1 MKGPTSNS
9 SIPFPKPKDK
19 RFSNSREKSSSVS
32 AKLIPLSFSL
42 NVRTRAIMFLLRPI
56 SLISLLLFS
65 HSSLTVSALTAIPIL
80 ENSGGVEVFQL
91 SEPWRTGRSLTEQDP
106 AVNSS
111 LILAEARTQ
120 RKDPLDNFKPYV
132 GGWNISNEH
141 YWASVALTAI
151 PFVVI
156 AIAWFV
162 LFGICLFITCLCCC
176 CCRREPY
183 GYSRTAYALSL
194 AFLIFFTI
202 SAIVGCVILYVG
214 QGKFH
219 SRTLSTLDY
228 IVDQAD
234 GTAEN
239 LKNLSAYLSSAK
251 SIGVDSIFLS
261 ADIQKGIDNIGTKIN
276 SVSSTL
282 TNAASDN
289 SGTIQKGLDE
299 NRLILIILAAVMLLL
314 AFIGFLCSIFGL
326 QCVVYTLVIFG
337 WILVTVTFF
346 LCGVFL
352 LLHNVVGDTCVA
364 MEDWLQN
371 PTAHTALDDI
381 LPCVD
386 NATAKEIQSVTK
398 NVSFQLVSLVNGV
411 INTVSNV
418 NPPPNIGPPVNY
430 NQSGPLVPLLCSPF
444 HSNLTDRPCS
454 AKELQLNKAPEV
466 WRDFTCQVSASS
478 ICTTTGRLTP
488 AFYNQM
494 TAAANVSYGLYRY
507 GPFLVELVDCTFV
520 RQVFTDISNNHCP
533 GLRLYM
539 KWIYVGLVLVSGAVM
554 LSLIFWI
561 IYARERR
568 HRVYTKQFVSKA
580 PEGQDK
586 GS

>member
-1 MKGPTSNS
+1 M
-9 SIPFPKPKDK
+9 
-19 RFSNSREKSSSVS
+19 
-32 AKLIPLSFSL
+32 
-42 NVRTRAIMFLLRPI
+42 
-56 SLISLLLFS
+56 
-65 HSSLTVSALTAIPIL
+65 
-80 ENSGGVEVFQL
+80 
-91 SEPWRTGRSLTEQDP
+91 SEPWRTGRSLAEQDP

-111 LILAEARTQ
+111 LILAESRTQ
-120 RKDPLDNFKPYV
+120 RKDPLENFKPYT
-132 GGWNISNEH
+132 GGWNISNQH

-151 PFVVI
+151 PLFVI

-162 LFGICLFITCLCCC
+162 LFGICLFITCLCRC

-202 SAIVGCVILYVG
+202 SAMVGCVILYVG

-219 SRTLSTLDY
+219 SRTSNTLEY

-239 LKNLSAYLSSAK
+239 LKNLSEYLSSAK

-261 ADIQKGIDNIGTKIN
+261 ADIQKGIDDIGSKIG

-289 SGTIQKGLDE
+289 SDTIQKGLDE
-299 NRLILIILAAVMLLL
+299 IGLILVVLAAVMLLL

-386 NATAKEIQSVTK
+386 NGTAKEIQSVTK
-398 NVSFQLVSLVNGV
+398 NVNFQLVSLVNGV

-418 NPPPNIGPPVNY
+418 NPPPNIGPPLNY
-430 NQSGPLVPLLCSPF
+430 NQSGPLVPPLCSPF
-444 HSNLTDRPCS
+444 YSNLTERHCS
-454 AKELQLNKAPEV
+454 ANEVQLNKAPEV
-466 WRDFTCQVSASS
+466 WTGFTCQVSASG

-488 AFYNQM
+488 TFYNQM
-494 TAAANVSYGLYRY
+494 TSAANVSYGLYRY

-520 RQVFTDISNNHCP
+520 RQVFTDINNNHCP

-539 KWIYVGLVLVSGAVM
+539 KWIYVGLGLVSGAVM

-568 HRVYTKQFVSKA
+568 HRVYTKQFISRS
-580 PEGQDK
+580 PGGQHKD
-586 GS
+586 S

>member
-1 MKGPTSNS
+1 M
-9 SIPFPKPKDK
+9 
-19 RFSNSREKSSSVS
+19 E
-32 AKLIPLSFSL
+32 
-42 NVRTRAIMFLLRPI
+42 
-56 SLISLLLFS
+56 
-65 HSSLTVSALTAIPIL
+65 H
-80 ENSGGVEVFQL
+80 
-91 SEPWRTGRSLTEQDP
+91 DP
-106 AVNSS
+106 AFNSS
-111 LILAEARTQ
+111 LILAEDRTN
-120 RKDPLDNFKPYV
+120 RKDPLKNLEIYT
-132 GGWNISNEH
+132 GGWNISNQH
-141 YWASVALTAI
+141 YWASVGLTAI
-151 PFVVI
+151 PFFLI

-162 LFGICLFITCLCCC
+162 LFGIALFITCLCRC

-202 SAIVGCVILYVG
+202 SAIVGCIVLYVG

-219 SRTLSTLDY
+219 SRTSNTLEF
-228 IVDQAD
+228 IVKQAD

-239 LKNLSAYLSSAK
+239 LKNLSVYLSAAK

-261 ADIQKGIDNIGTKIN
+261 ADIQKGIDNIGTEIS

-289 SGTIQKGLDE
+289 SDMIQKGLDE
-299 NRLILIILAAVMLLL
+299 TRLILVILAAVMLLL

-337 WILVTVTFF
+337 WILVTVTFV

-386 NATAKEIQSVTK
+386 NATAREIQSETK
-398 NVSFQLVSLVNGV
+398 NVTHQLVSLVNGV
-411 INTVSNV
+411 INTVSNA
-418 NPPPNIGPPVNY
+418 NPPPNVNPPFNY
-430 NQSGPLVPLLCSPF
+430 NQSGPLVPPLCSPF
-444 HSNLTDRPCS
+444 FPNLANRNCL
-454 AKELQLNKAPEV
+454 ANEVELSKAPKV
-466 WRDFTCQVSASS
+466 WMNFTCQVSASD

-488 AFYNQM
+488 TLYNQM
-494 TAAANVSYGLYRY
+494 TGAANVSYGLYRY
-507 GPFLVELVDCTFV
+507 GPSLVELVDCTFV
-520 RQVFTDISNNHCP
+520 REVFTDISNNHCP
-533 GLRLYM
+533 GLQLYT
-539 KWIYVGLVLVSGAVM
+539 KWIYVGLVMVSGAVM

-568 HRVYTKQFVSKA
+568 HRVYTKQFISSAPGGLDKA
-580 PEGQDK
+580 N
-586 GS
+586 

>member
-1 MKGPTSNS
+1 
-9 SIPFPKPKDK
+9 
-19 RFSNSREKSSSVS
+19 
-32 AKLIPLSFSL
+32 
-42 NVRTRAIMFLLRPI
+42 MFLLRPI
-56 SLISLLLFS
+56 FSISLLFYPLFLFS
-65 HSSLTVSALTAIPIL
+65 HSSLTVSALSDIPIF
-80 ENSGGVEVFQL
+80 ENSAGVEAFQG
-91 SEPWRTGRSLTEQDP
+91 SEPWRSGRSLAEQDP

-111 LILAEARTQ
+111 LILAEDRTR
-120 RKDPLDNFKPYV
+120 RKDPLDDFKPYT
-132 GGWNISNEH
+132 GGWNISNQH
-141 YWASVALTAI
+141 YWASVALTSI
-151 PFVVI
+151 PFTVI

-202 SAIVGCVILYVG
+202 SAIVGCVVLYVG

-219 SRTLSTLDY
+219 SRTSSTLEY
-228 IVDQAD
+228 IVNQAD
-234 GTAEN
+234 ATAEN
-239 LKNLSAYLSSAK
+239 LKNLSVYLSSAK
-251 SIGVDSIFLS
+251 SIRVDSIFLTP
-261 ADIQKGIDNIGTKIN
+261 DIQKGIDDIGTKIS

-282 TNAASDN
+282 TDAASNN
-289 SGTIQKGLDE
+289 SDKIQNGLDE
-299 NRLILIILAAVMLLL
+299 NRRALIIIAAVMLLL

-326 QCVVYTLVIFG
+326 QCVVYTLVILG
-337 WILVTVTFF
+337 WILVTITFF
-346 LCGVFL
+346 LCAVFL

-371 PTAHTALDDI
+371 PTANTALDDI

-411 INTVSNV
+411 INTATNV
-418 NPPPNIGPPVNY
+418 DPPPNIGPPVNY
-430 NQSGPLVPLLCSPF
+430 NQSGPLVPLLCSRF
-444 HSNLTDRPCS
+444 NSDLTSRTCL
-454 AKELQLNKAPEV
+454 ANEVQLNEAPAV
-466 WRDFTCQVSASS
+466 WKDFTCQVSASG

-488 AFYNQM
+488 SLYNQM

-533 GLRLYM
+533 GLRLYT
-539 KWIYVGLVLVSGAVM
+539 KWIYVGLVLMSSAVM
-554 LSLIFWI
+554 FSLIFWI

-568 HRVYTKQFVSKA
+568 HRVYTKQFISRA
-580 PEGQDK
+580 PGGEDK
-586 GS
+586 GN